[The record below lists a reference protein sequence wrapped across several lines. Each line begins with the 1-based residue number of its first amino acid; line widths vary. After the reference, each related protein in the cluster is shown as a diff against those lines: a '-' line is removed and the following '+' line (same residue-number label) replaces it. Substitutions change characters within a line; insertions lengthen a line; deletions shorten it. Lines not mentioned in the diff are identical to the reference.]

1 MLIRDRPPETMGSVQ
16 SCFSLNPEP
25 SSKDSNV
32 KNSTARHTELRK
44 TWCMFVQLLT
54 DLTIK
59 LYKDKTYIYFFALT
73 GFNTALICLWALI
86 FTQGEYE
93 SAILELSPT

>member
-1 MLIRDRPPETMGSVQ
+1 MLIRDRQPETMGSVYY
-16 SCFSLNPEP
+16 CFSLNPEP

-54 DLTIK
+54 NLTIK
-59 LYKDKTYIYFFALT
+59 LYKDKTYIFFFCT
-73 GFNTALICLWALI
+73 NWF
-86 FTQGEYE
+86 
-93 SAILELSPT
+93 